1 MAWDAGTRA
10 DTLVTARAVCSWYFQ
25 VCSVWFIHLDFDTA
39 AWSGQF
45 SVAAVPYPRPGNLY
59 RKGLSWLVIVEAGK
73 SRIRRLCY
81 FQAYWNKRRGRGKR
95 GLDSCSLPILPRRE
109 PDCLLRACLR
119 PSRGRPPHTATWAL
133 SILGV
138 PGEA

>member
-10 DTLVTARAVCSWYFQ
+10 DALVTARAVCSWYFQ
-25 VCSVWFIHLDFDTA
+25 VCSFWFIHLDFDTA

-73 SRIRRLCY
+73 SRIRRLSREKLVLLPSILE
-81 FQAYWNKRRGRGKR
+81 QEKGKR
-95 GLDSCSLPILPRRE
+95 EAGT
-109 PDCLLRACLR
+109 R
-119 PSRGRPPHTATWAL
+119 PFS
-133 SILGV
+133 
-138 PGEA
+138 PGESLTAC